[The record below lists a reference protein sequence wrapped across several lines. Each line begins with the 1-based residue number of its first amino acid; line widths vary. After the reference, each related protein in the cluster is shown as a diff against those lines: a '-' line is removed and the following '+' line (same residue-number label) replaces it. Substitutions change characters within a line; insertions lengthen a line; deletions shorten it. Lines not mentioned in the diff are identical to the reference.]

1 MKRAAKRFI
10 EDRARG
16 LLSDAQITTVPV
28 DLDRIAQYLGVPIRR
43 EFLNGDISGFLYR
56 KDEQAAIVVNRRQN
70 LPRQRFTIAH
80 EIGHYL
86 LHDKHGEIH
95 VDRAFALKF
104 RRGSMPV
111 GSDPEE
117 IQANA
122 FAAAL
127 LMPKDLLK
135 ADLLSYERCGV
146 IDDTTIQTL
155 AERYGVSI
163 QALLIQL
170 NTINLALTVTPS

>member
-1 MKRAAKRFI
+1 MKHATKKMI
-10 EDRARG
+10 EDKVRG
-16 LLSDAQITTVPV
+16 LMQETNSSVPV
-28 DLDRIAQYLGVPIRR
+28 DLERIAEHLQILIRR
-43 EFLNGDISGFLYR
+43 EAFNGDISGFLFR
-56 KDEQAAIVVNRRQN
+56 QNDKAAIVVNRRQSKA
-70 LPRQRFTIAH
+70 RQRFTIAH

-86 LHDKHGEIH
+86 LDHKKNEIH
-95 VDRAFALKF
+95 VDRAFVLKF
-104 RRGSMPV
+104 RRGQPA

-127 LMPKDLLK
+127 LMPRDALS
-135 ADLLSYERCGV
+135 ADIKSFERNGV

-155 AERYGVSI
+155 ADKYGVSI

-170 NTINLALTVTPS
+170 ATIDLALTVAPY